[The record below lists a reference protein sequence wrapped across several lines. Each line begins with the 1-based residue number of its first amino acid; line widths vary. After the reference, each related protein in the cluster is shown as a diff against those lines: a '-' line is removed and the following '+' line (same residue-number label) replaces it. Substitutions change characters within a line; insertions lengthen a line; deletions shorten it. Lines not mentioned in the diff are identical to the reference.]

1 MRRLLLTLVLLAL
14 AAPVALAQAT
24 FPETIALPNGFAP
37 EGIEIRETTSMSAPS
52 AVAQSGPVT
61 FERATVT

>member
-1 MRRLLLTLVLLAL
+1 MRRILLTLVLLAL

-37 EGIEIRETTSMSAPS
+37 EGIEIKGDTAYVGS
-52 AVAQSGPVT
+52 VGSG
-61 FERATVT
+61 ATLGR